1 VTPRPPD
8 STGKLDSAETNP
20 LPHVSSARAWNAIG
34 SSEATNKLVTLP
46 KAAKAAPVIREKVTS
61 PRRVRADGTQEI
73 CVEDIMLIVPKAVAP
88 RPRLPSSEALDDGDI
103 IVEHEEPKQLFR
115 PPPPEEFRPPAFS
128 VHATQE
134 VLVEDVL
141 EVADK
146 PLPPAPPASAAP
158 PHREEIPSTVPP
170 PWTIDAADDLE
181 FPTPPQ
187 YSGPYPAA
195 VGPRITNFSPTQ
207 VYRRRSANV
216 KIVIG
221 SLSLAASLVIIA
233 GLARFAPTAGN
244 TDGPVGIAVHAPKK
258 LDKTVRARVLAYG
271 NAPRVQQGETISI
284 DSLPQSHHHR

>member
-1 VTPRPPD
+1 MTPRPPD

-20 LPHVSSARAWNAIG
+20 LPHVSSARAWSAIG
-34 SSEATNKLVTLP
+34 SVDTSATNKLVTLP
-46 KAAKAAPVIREKVTS
+46 KGVPVIREKVTS
-61 PRRVRADGTQEI
+61 PRRVRADGTEEI
-73 CVEDIMLIVPKAVAP
+73 CVEDIMLIVPKAAAP
-88 RPRLPSSEALDDGDI
+88 RLFRPALPSSEALDDGDI

-146 PLPPAPPASAAP
+146 PLPPAPP

-170 PWTIDAADDLE
+170 PWTVDAGDDLE

-221 SLSLAASLVIIA
+221 SLSLAASLVFIA
-233 GLARFAPTAGN
+233 GIARLAPTAGN
-244 TDGPVGIAVHAPKK
+244 TDGPVGISIHAPKK
-258 LDKTVRARVLAYG
+258 LDTTIRARVLAYG
-271 NAPRVQQGETISI
+271 SAARIQQGETISI
-284 DSLPQSHHHR
+284 DSLPQAHHRHR